1 MVHAHVSETR
11 VGPKYGRAVIV
22 DHAGV
27 TVPNIDE
34 DAGLCSTLP
43 LAKPA
48 AGFAAGQIGA
58 TTPAL

>member
-22 DHAGV
+22 GHAGV

-34 DAGLCSTLP
+34 DAGLCSALP
-43 LAKPA
+43 AKAA
-48 AGFAAGQIGA
+48 AGFAAGHIGA